1 MFREYFINEIEDINK
16 EQPKKIQKI
25 QKISKNFEEE
35 LRKYFKIKE
44 VVYSSFGVQIDFFKK
59 ISKEE
64 IQVIMDPKVKIKFK
78 DKSIFIE
85 F

>member
-25 QKISKNFEEE
+25 QKINKNFEEE

>member
-1 MFREYFINEIEDINK
+1 MFREYFINEVEDK
-16 EQPKKIQKI
+16 KQEQPKKI

-59 ISKEE
+59 VSKEE

>member
-1 MFREYFINEIEDINK
+1 MFREYFINEVEDK
-16 EQPKKIQKI
+16 KQEQPKKI

-59 ISKEE
+59 VSKEE
-64 IQVIMDPKVKIKFK
+64 IQVIMDPKVKIRFK

>member
-1 MFREYFINEIEDINK
+1 MFREYFINEVEDK
-16 EQPKKIQKI
+16 KQEQPKKIV
-25 QKISKNFEEE
+25 KISKNFEEE

>member
-1 MFREYFINEIEDINK
+1 MFREYFINEVEDIKK
-16 EQPKKIQKI
+16 EQPKKI

-64 IQVIMDPKVKIKFK
+64 IQAIMDPKVKIKFK

>member
-1 MFREYFINEIEDINK
+1 MFREYFINEIEDIKK
-16 EQPKKIQKI
+16 EQPKKI

-64 IQVIMDPKVKIKFK
+64 IQAIMDPKVKIKFK

>member
-1 MFREYFINEIEDINK
+1 MFREYFINEVEDK
-16 EQPKKIQKI
+16 KQEQPKKI

>member
-1 MFREYFINEIEDINK
+1 MFREYFINEIEDK
-16 EQPKKIQKI
+16 KQEQPKKI

-59 ISKEE
+59 VSKEE
-64 IQVIMDPKVKIKFK
+64 IQAIMDPKVKIKFK

-85 F
+85 FY